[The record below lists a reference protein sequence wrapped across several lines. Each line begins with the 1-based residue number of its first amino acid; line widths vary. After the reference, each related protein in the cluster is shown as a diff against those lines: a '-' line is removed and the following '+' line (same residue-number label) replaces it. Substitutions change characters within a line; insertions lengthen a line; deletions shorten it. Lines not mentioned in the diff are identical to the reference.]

1 MTDFANRKTEKLQRY
16 SPKLRELID
25 KLIQPVPADR
35 PTTDEILNMELV
47 QPYYKKHAENIVKS
61 VHGFYDKLT
70 DPDLQYI
77 KGKAFLILERSDD
90 AIKCFNCALN
100 LEKQDPELHYML
112 GIAYFNS
119 ECYSLAIGCFGD
131 ALKIM
136 EKQQHGEKILNEQIK
151 FMYKAAQLNSNYDI
165 NASYLTRFK
174 LPYVVNPFKQKE
186 EFEAIKATA
195 GIASSSTKKESL
207 DAKIELIL
215 LNV

>member
-77 KGKAFLILERSDD
+77 KGKAFVL
-90 AIKCFNCALN
+90 F
-100 LEKQDPELHYML
+100 
-112 GIAYFNS
+112 
-119 ECYSLAIGCFGD
+119 
-131 ALKIM
+131 KI
-136 EKQQHGEKILNEQIK
+136 
-151 FMYKAAQLNSNYDI
+151 SV
-165 NASYLTRFK
+165 S
-174 LPYVVNPFKQKE
+174 
-186 EFEAIKATA
+186 
-195 GIASSSTKKESL
+195 
-207 DAKIELIL
+207 
-215 LNV
+215 